1 MHHTFGSESMQSS
14 LECGLAVEH
23 LNLAK
28 GMVDTY
34 VLLPHLRPLPTFT
47 LRPHDIIHGHCIML
61 PGLASLRE
69 HKSSIRYRVGLA
81 IKATHILY
89 CQVMN
94 K

>member
-1 MHHTFGSESMQSS
+1 MHHTVWSEFMQSS

-28 GMVDTY
+28 GMADTY

-47 LRPHDIIHGHCIML
+47 LHPHDIIHGHCKML
-61 PGLASLRE
+61 PGLASLCQY
-69 HKSSIRYRVGLA
+69 KSNIRYRVGLA